1 MGSARS
7 GPRKH
12 ELKLPT
18 VGPVNVYAGEK
29 VGKALEDVTEDMDLY
44 HGVKLAQVLE
54 AVYEQGRKDG
64 RKQVFDGVRDLS
76 NMEELTYRNP
86 GRPPKK

>member
-12 ELKLPT
+12 ELRLPK
-18 VGPVNVYAGEK
+18 VGPVNVYAGEQ

-64 RKQVFDGVRDLS
+64 RKQVFDGVHDLS
-76 NMEELTYRNP
+76 KTGQLTYRNP
-86 GRPPKK
+86 GRPKK